1 MERVVNESTVEALE
15 VMQEKMDRFLELVY
29 CNMFQKQFKIDSKW
43 VRIYQNMSKFIEWL
57 KNGKTC
63 FIIGQEWCREC
74 IQTTQELRMLSTVTL
89 YCQVAKIVMNL
100 CSQL

>member
-63 FIIGQEWCREC
+63 FITGQEWFEC
-74 IQTTQELRMLSTVTL
+74 GQFLGRNQVVMITTMV
-89 YCQVAKIVMNL
+89 V
-100 CSQL
+100 

>member
-15 VMQEKMDRFLELVY
+15 VMQEKMDRFLESVY

-63 FIIGQEWCREC
+63 FIIGQEWCKEC
-74 IQTTQELRMLSTVTL
+74 IKKGATQGPKMLQKQFKTDPKMGFSKKL
-89 YCQVAKIVMNL
+89 D
-100 CSQL
+100 

>member
-29 CNMFQKQFKIDSKW
+29 CKMFQKQFKIDSKW

-63 FIIGQEWCREC
+63 FIIGQEWCKEC
-74 IQTTQELRMLSTVTL
+74 IQKGATQDPKMLQKQFKTDSKWVRI
-89 YCQVAKIVMNL
+89 YQNMV
-100 CSQL
+100 